1 MKQYQD
7 ALRSILTE
15 GTWQPN
21 RTGIDTIK
29 SPRPIITQ
37 FDLRKGYP
45 ALTGRRAP
53 FKSANAELVGF
64 IRGVTSAFDFR
75 GLGCKF
81 WDQNANENAQW
92 LANPFRKGEDD
103 LGDVYGAQWRR
114 WPAYKHLRMA
124 ELDADEMLPGAM
136 GRLEEA
142 YRNDWLVL
150 SQHKV
155 GKRLEGAAML
165 PGVSDLEPGQYVV
178 LAKQIDQLGDC
189 VRTIIK
195 NPNDRRILFHAW
207 NPAKLD
213 EIALPACHLLY
224 QFVPSP
230 ATKELA
236 LSVTIRSNDMPLGYP
251 SNVMEAAT
259 LLELVA
265 RLTGFT
271 ATWLT
276 IISNDAHIYRNQM
289 DMVNEYL
296 ERPIQELPKLV
307 ISDRV
312 PTYLDHYDNVLDG
325 VMSCENDPHT
335 LLPRERADHLVAEA
349 AVAWLDKVEPNDFT
363 LEGYTP
369 GEPITAAMAV

>member
-1 MKQYQD
+1 MEQYKN

-29 SPRPIITQ
+29 SPRPVITQ

-53 FKSANAELVGF
+53 FKSANGEIVGF

-114 WPAYKHLRMA
+114 WPAYKEVPFSDDPKTSAIIQKMQDEGWKLLGRS
-124 ELDADEMLPGAM
+124 EKGQNDAFIFKK
-136 GRLEEA
+136 
-142 YRNDWLVL
+142 Y
-150 SQHKV
+150 
-155 GKRLEGAAML
+155 
-165 PGVSDLEPGQYVV
+165 
-178 LAKQIDQLGDC
+178 IDQLGDC

-251 SNVMEAAT
+251 SNVMESAT

-296 ERPIQELPKLV
+296 GRPTQDLPKLR
-307 ISDRV
+307 ISERV

-335 LLPRERADHLVAEA
+335 PLPRERADHLIAEA
-349 AVAWLDKVEPNDFT
+349 AVAWLDKVEPTDFT

>member
-37 FDLRKGYP
+37 FDLRKGFP

-53 FKSANAELVGF
+53 FKSAMGELCGF
-64 IRGVTSAFDFR
+64 IRGVTSAADFR
-75 GLGCKF
+75 ALGCKF

-114 WPAYKHLRMA
+114 WPAYKHFTAGTVTDEIYNKLQ
-124 ELDADEMLPGAM
+124 ADGWKFLCSDVGFGNAKETVV
-136 GRLEEA
+136 
-142 YRNDWLVL
+142 YHKLV
-150 SQHKV
+150 
-155 GKRLEGAAML
+155 
-165 PGVSDLEPGQYVV
+165 
-178 LAKQIDQLGDC
+178 DQLGDC
-189 VRTIIK
+189 VRTIIT

-224 QFVPSP
+224 QFVPTP

-236 LSVTIRSNDMPLGYP
+236 LSLVIRSNDYPLGFP
-251 SNVMEAAT
+251 SNVMEAAA
-259 LLELVA
+259 LLHLVA
-265 RLTGFT
+265 RLTGYT
-271 ATWLT
+271 PTWLT
-276 IISNDAHIYRNQM
+276 IISNDAHIYANQM

-296 ERPIQELPKLV
+296 ERPLHDLPKLV

-312 PTYLDHYDNVLDG
+312 PTIERF
-325 VMSCENDPHT
+325 SND
-335 LLPRERADHLVAEA
+335 LASQGAQ
-349 AVAWLDKVEPNDFT
+349 AWLTVWKPWYEDSLAKMAIGWLDRVNPTDFT

-369 GEPITAAMAV
+369 GEPLSAPMAV

>member
-1 MKQYQD
+1 MNQYKSV
-7 ALRSILTE
+7 LRQILQE
-15 GTWQPN
+15 GTWEPN
-21 RTGIDTIK
+21 ARTGIDTIK
-29 SPRPIITQ
+29 LPYPAVMRFYLPS
-37 FDLRKGYP
+37 GYP

-53 FKSANAELVGF
+53 FKAANGELVGF

-92 LANPFRKGEDD
+92 LANAFRKGTDD

-114 WPAYKHLRMA
+114 WPAFKLLKPTDFPSSDAHVAA
-124 ELDADEMLPGAM
+124 EAKLEADG
-136 GRLEEA
+136 
-142 YRNDWLVL
+142 W
-150 SQHKV
+150 
-155 GKRLEGAAML
+155 KRLEDHSGRQVGL
-165 PGVSDLEPGQYVV
+165 DEDIWF
-178 LAKQIDQLGDC
+178 KEIDQLAEC
-189 VRTIIK
+189 VRKIIL
-195 NPNDRRILFHAW
+195 NPSDRRILFHAW

-224 QFVPSP
+224 QFVPTPSK
-230 ATKELA
+230 KELA
-236 LSVTIRSNDMPLGYP
+236 LSVTIRSNDMPLGFP

-265 RLTGFT
+265 RLTGYK

-296 ERPIQELPKLV
+296 ERPVQDLPKLV

-312 PTYLDHYDNVLDG
+312 PTYLDMYDNVLDG
-325 VMSCENDPHT
+325 VMACENDPHT
-335 LLPRERADHLVAEA
+335 PLPRERANQMIADA
-349 AVAWLDKVEPNDFT
+349 AVAWLDKVEPTDFS

-369 GEPITAAMAV
+369 GEPISAPMAV